1 MPLATR
7 PGDRRQVVA
16 NTVPDPGLAVSG
28 STAAAAGVT
37 HAPAGKTAEWTRTP
51 SFRLVLPSRK
61 SPNLSNSRACVAA
74 HSLFLLR
81 NILVECIRHNHGSKS
96 AIQSPENFPEEPSR
110 LRLDGGSSASRS
122 SRSTPS
128 GELENSSTTRPWYP
142 ARSMRRRFR
151 IWMVL
156 KLKTNSSRL
165 PVHVIEVSVRPSS
178 NKSVVPSPS
187 TPTQATPKSIES
199 GLRNVSDTKGNETTP
214 ALKSTAAVEAPSLVL
229 LMNSST

>member
-1 MPLATR
+1 MLASTVPNPGLYKPASRPAQGKWPVVRTLAATRSPGPHTIFPMPLATR

-74 HSLFLLR
+74 HSLFLLK
-81 NILVECIRHNHGSKS
+81 NILVECIRHNRGSKS
-96 AIQSPENFPEEPSR
+96 AIQSPENLPEEPSR
-110 LRLDGGSSASRS
+110 LSDDGGSSASRS

-128 GELENSSTTRPWYP
+128 GELENSSTTSP
-142 ARSMRRRFR
+142 A
-151 IWMVL
+151 
-156 KLKTNSSRL
+156 
-165 PVHVIEVSVRPSS
+165 
-178 NKSVVPSPS
+178 
-187 TPTQATPKSIES
+187 
-199 GLRNVSDTKGNETTP
+199 
-214 ALKSTAAVEAPSLVL
+214 
-229 LMNSST
+229 